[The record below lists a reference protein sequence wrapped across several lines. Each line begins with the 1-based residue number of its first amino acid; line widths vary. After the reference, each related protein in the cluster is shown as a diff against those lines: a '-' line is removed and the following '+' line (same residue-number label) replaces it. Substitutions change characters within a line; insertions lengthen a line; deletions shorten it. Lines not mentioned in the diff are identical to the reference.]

1 MQIVSFDF
9 GEKKIGIAVGQTK
22 TKSSSPYKVIFNKKN
37 KINWQ
42 DMKEV

>member
-22 TKSSSPYKVIFNKKN
+22 TKSSSPYKVIFNRKIKLIGKILKKF
-37 KINWQ
+37 
-42 DMKEV
+42 